1 MTKEEKF
8 PKPFRNFEEDG
19 RDYQYSLSNLTISRD
34 TLSLKDYMVIE
45 KNDKV
50 HTRKKLKFNQV
61 IP

>member
-1 MTKEEKF
+1 MTK
-8 PKPFRNFEEDG
+8 EDG